1 MTAVANT
8 LAQSIPMMATS
19 TSLSTTCT
27 VGGRGSPFTAHKLSI
42 RYVDLAGLFSSD
54 CSYRDQ
60 ILVNSFGA
68 GA

>member
-27 VGGRGSPFTAHKLSI
+27 VGGRGSPLTAHKLSI
-42 RYVDLAGLFSSD
+42 RYVDLASWALPQD
-54 CSYRDQ
+54 TVTV
-60 ILVNSFGA
+60 LVP
-68 GA
+68 